1 MDNFYAYDKETWE
14 QFYPT
19 NLNPITKAD
28 LENLKAF
35 NDNVSLDDVTKV
47 YMPLIHLISQAVE
60 NQKQWQNKKS
70 DFLGQRA
77 KRIPFIVGISGSV
90 AVGKST
96 TARLL
101 KYLFAYLLPN
111 RKTQLITTDGFLY
124 PTQTLKDKGIL
135 DRKGFPESYDMQ
147 RLIKFLVDVKEGQPE
162 VKAPVYSH
170 QVYDVL
176 PDEFETVTNPDILI
190 IEGINTFQIPE
201 GQNIYISDFTD
212 FSIYIDADVDLI
224 ESWFLNRFQQLLKT
238 AFTDEKNYFYK
249 YTKYSKSEALAI
261 AKKIWKEIDLPNLN
275 DFILPTRDRANL
287 IIHKGSQHVID
298 KIYLRKY

>member
-47 YMPLIHLISQAVE
+47 YMPLIHLISQTVE